1 MKTKNPILTLTVIVL
16 IAIVG
21 VAYILL
27 ISGKTLSPYSLSPG
41 IIVKNAGGSAML
53 AAECADKTY
62 IYDTANVVVIGTVSK
77 VETKQEDQIYTY
89 SSILVENFE
98 KGNLD
103 SGKLIIR
110 TPGGC
115 IGTTCM
121 YVEDQPIFHE
131 DELVKIYLKQDGN
144 EFSIVCGIAGVEEVG
159 RI

>member
-1 MKTKNPILTLTVIVL
+1 MKTKNPVLTLTVIIL

-21 VAYILL
+21 VVYVLS
-27 ISGKTLSPYSLSPG
+27 ISGETLPPYSPSLR
-41 IIVKNAGGSAML
+41 IIVKNSGGSAML
-53 AAECADKTY
+53 AAECADKSY
-62 IYDTANVVVIGTVSK
+62 LYDIADIVVIGTVSK
-77 VETKQEDQIYTY
+77 VETEQEDQIYTY

-103 SGKLIIR
+103 SGKLMIK
-110 TPGGC
+110 TLGGC

-144 EFSIVCGIAGVEEVG
+144 EFSIVCGIAGVEEIG